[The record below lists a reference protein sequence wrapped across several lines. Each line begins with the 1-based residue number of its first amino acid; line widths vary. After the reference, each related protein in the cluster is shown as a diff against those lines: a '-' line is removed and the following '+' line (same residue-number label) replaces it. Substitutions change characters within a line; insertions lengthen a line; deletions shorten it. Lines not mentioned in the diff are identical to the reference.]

1 MNFIIINKTNGIPT
15 LSHSSFRSPIKIN
28 FIHWL
33 YLILLCV
40 VSVCIKIDL
49 IFLHV
54 CQNKLN
60 LIDLIYKTGNLW
72 ISAQSDQKSH
82 CVVLHHHHCGSSS
95 PLLLLVTSSLHQV
108 YTHWMLT
115 VRSQS
120 CHTQGKKLVLV
131 NYINF
136 LTRKVNWFTSLYYE

>member
-28 FIHWL
+28 FIPNDYIWF
-33 YLILLCV
+33 YCV
-40 VSVCIKIDL
+40 LSLFASKL

>member
-1 MNFIIINKTNGIPT
+1 MEYPHCPTT
-15 LSHSSFRSPIKIN
+15 LSDHWSKKILSLDY
-28 FIHWL
+28 FWF
-33 YLILLCV
+33 YCV
-40 VSVCIKIDL
+40 LSLFASKL
-49 IFLHV
+49 IFLHI
-54 CQNKLN
+54 CQYKLN
-60 LIDLIYKTGNLW
+60 LINLIYKTGNLW

-108 YTHWMLT
+108 YTRWMLT
-115 VRSQS
+115 IRSQS